1 MFRVVILGSGASLP
15 TLQRHP
21 AAVAVQYEG
30 DVHLLDCG
38 EGTQLQWR
46 RTPLRFGRLRSI
58 AISHL
63 HGDHVNGLIGLL
75 QTLSLGDRSDPLTLF
90 GPPGLGDYLDAI
102 QRYQGVRFGYPVSVE
117 ESRGGVLYRGDG
129 YHLECAPLDHGPPTL
144 GYACVEEM
152 RPGRFDLEAARQL
165 GVPEGPDFGRLQ
177 RGETVSLADGSVV
190 EPAQVLGEPRQGRRV
205 AYCVD
210 TRPCAGAVGLA
221 SGATLFVCDA
231 TFGAELEREA
241 AARGHSTAAQAAAM
255 ALEAG
260 AERLLLTHI
269 SARYHDPRPLLRE
282 ARDIF
287 PGTEIA
293 SDLME
298 IDL

>member
-21 AAVAVQYEG
+21 AAVAVQYQG

-58 AISHL
+58 SISHL
-63 HGDHVNGLIGLL
+63 HGDHVNGLVGLL
-75 QTLSLGDRSDPLTLF
+75 QTLSLGDRSEPLELF
-90 GPPGLGDYLDAI
+90 GPTGLADYLDAI
-102 QRYQGVRFGYPVSVE
+102 QRYQGVRFGYPVQVT
-117 ESRGGVLYRGDG
+117 ESTGGMLLQGNG
-129 YHLECAPLDHGPPTL
+129 YHLECASLDHGPPTL
-144 GYACVEEM
+144 GYALVEAE
-152 RPGRFDLEAARQL
+152 RAGRFDLAAAAAL

-177 RGETVSLADGSVV
+177 RGEAVTLGDGTEVRP
-190 EPAQVLGEPRQGRRV
+190 EQVLGPPRAGRKV

-210 TRPCAGAVGLA
+210 TRPCGGALRLA
-221 SGATLFVCDA
+221 NGATLFVCDA
-231 TFGAELEREA
+231 TFGNELEREA
-241 AARGHSTAAQAAAM
+241 VARGHSTSAHAAKM
-255 ALEAG
+255 ARQSG

-269 SARYHDPRPLLRE
+269 SARYHDPRPLLAE
-282 ARDIF
+282 AREVF
-287 PGTEIA
+287 PQSEVA